1 MRIPVIIPNSN
12 VHWVGGD
19 YDVFSNRILSTLE
32 YNGAGATPN
41 MTFKLPVGKTVYVN
55 WDDGNISTANGAGA
69 GAVIVNNNYAGGG
82 VHTVIFTG
90 DLDVVT
96 SFSWFANVKIQG
108 SSDAF
113 KAWVNLGDGLNIGST
128 NIITKMSSVAELTSL
143 IQLFYP
149 ATFSSGDLIVLE
161 NLPNLITLHLR
172 DQKGT
177 GVLTYSQS
185 ITIPVALKFID
196 IDNCTTFT
204 QASLEQFID
213 DLYTNK
219 ENRPA
224 GGVWD
229 SRGCEGIDAGH
240 QTKIDWFAANKSWTV
255 NYETA

>member
-19 YDVFSNRILSTLE
+19 YDIFSNRILSTLE

-90 DLDVVT
+90 DLGVVT
-96 SFSWFANVKIQG
+96 SFSWFGDVKIQG

-113 KAWVNLGDGLNIGST
+113 KAWVNLGDGLNISST
-128 NIITKMSSVAELTSL
+128 NIITKMSSLAKLSSL
-143 IQLFYP
+143 LQLFYGN
-149 ATFSSGDLIVLE
+149 TFSSGDVIVIE
-161 NLPNLITLHLR
+161 DLPNLVTLFLR
-172 DQKGT
+172 DQKGA

-185 ITIPVALKFID
+185 ITISVALKFID
-196 IDNCTTFT
+196 INDCLSFI
-204 QASLEQFID
+204 QASLHQFID
-213 DLYTNK
+213 NLNTNRAA
-219 ENRPA
+219 RPA
-224 GGVWD
+224 NGQWD
-229 SRGCEGIDAGH
+229 SRGCVAIDVAH
-240 QTKIDWFAANKSWTV
+240 QTILDWFAANKAWTV
-255 NYETA
+255 NYET